1 MSKVESADLILKLYD
16 LRREA
21 TMRKARDWMFS
32 FNPTSADEYF
42 QTMMDPDVGGYLR
55 MVTSYWDMAAALVN
69 HGAIDADIFN
79 DTVGEHI
86 LVFAKIQPLL
96 PELREKFQS
105 PEAFAHLEK
114 VILNAPNGAEKLA
127 KTQEWMKSI
136 QEEMAEKAVLIAMA
150 APIKAFFS
158 TPMAFRWKGICT
170 GIRKNKI
177 HMIITLN
184 SNSQMIWGVL
194 SFIALGPGCILRSGS

>member
-21 TMRKARDWMFS
+21 VMRKARDWMFS
-32 FNPTSADEYF
+32 YNPASAADYF
-42 QTMMDPDVGGYLR
+42 QTMMDPEVGGYLR

-86 LVFAKIQPLL
+86 LVFAKIQPILG
-96 PELREKFQS
+96 ELREMFQS
-105 PEAFAHLEK
+105 PEAFKHLEK
-114 VILNAPNGAEKLA
+114 VILDAPNGAEKLA

-136 QEEMAEKAVLIAMA
+136 QAQMAGGIADEA
-150 APIKAFFS
+150 SA
-158 TPMAFRWKGICT
+158 
-170 GIRKNKI
+170 
-177 HMIITLN
+177 
-184 SNSQMIWGVL
+184 
-194 SFIALGPGCILRSGS
+194 